1 MQLICKPETWIRDLD
16 YIVEQPGG
24 RWPVGDEADTHSGVA
39 FFKRACGADDLLHV
53 LLARGDV
60 DEPFGGGRC
69 GHVSGN
75 SAQKSG
81 TGTDVGFGVLIKPAD
96 DVLKLEPYLYRL
108 EIVAVAFPAF
118 NDGRAFSHASLL
130 RSRLN
135 FTGEVRAVG
144 DVLIDQIPLMLRCGI
159 DSFAVTNA
167 TALKRLAENRLPGIA
182 NHYQPAA
189 RASADVGSYSWRRRA

>member
-1 MQLICKPETWIRDLD
+1 MTKIWN
-16 YIVEQPGG
+16 
-24 RWPVGDEADTHSGVA
+24 EAGFV
-39 FFKRACGADDLLHV
+39 ADDPWILETEETKAGSNEKAV
-53 LLARGDV
+53 LGLEDFLARV
-60 DEPFGGGRC
+60 AATDE
-69 GHVSGN
+69 SGL
-75 SAQKSG
+75 
-81 TGTDVGFGVLIKPAD
+81 GVLINPAD
-96 DVLKLEPYLYRL
+96 DVRRL
-108 EIVAVAFPAF
+108 EGHLDRIALVAVAFPAF